1 MVSWVRLTSRVSARV
16 SREASE
22 RELVETFLVGE
33 GVWIDKTDD
42 NSTRSSHENG
52 QQLLTLI

>member
-1 MVSWVRLTSRVSARV
+1 MSARV